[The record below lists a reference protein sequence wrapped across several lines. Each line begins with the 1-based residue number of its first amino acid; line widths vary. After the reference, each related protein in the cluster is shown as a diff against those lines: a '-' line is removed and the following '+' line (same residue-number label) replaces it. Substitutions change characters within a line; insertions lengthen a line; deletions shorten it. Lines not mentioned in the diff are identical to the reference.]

1 MSLDKPTN
9 TFAEIYEIVKKIP
22 VGKVSTYGRIAAILG
37 SKSGARMIGYAL
49 NHAHDDDSIPAHRVV
64 NRNGQ
69 LTGKMHFHPPQLMQ
83 QLLENEGLVIENDQ
97 IINFKENLWP

>member
-9 TFAEIYEIVKKIP
+9 TFAEIYEIVRKIP
-22 VGKVSTYGRIAAILG
+22 IGKVSTYGRIAAILG
-37 SKSGARMIGYAL
+37 STSGARMVGYAL
-49 NHAHDDDSIPAHRVV
+49 NHAHVDSSIPAHRVV

-83 QLLENEGLVIENDQ
+83 QLLENEGFIIENDQ
-97 IINFKENLWP
+97 IVNFKENLWP